1 MSTKLS
7 KYCEGIMEAAW
18 LATVIVV
25 PVFFNVY
32 SSRIF
37 EPDKI
42 TLLRSLALVI
52 LAAWLIKILEGG
64 RIIGNQSE
72 PVGSRVKRALK
83 VPLILPIIALAVVYL
98 LATIFSV
105 TPRVSLWGS
114 YQRLQGTYTTLSY
127 IVIFSALVVNLRSRG
142 QIKRLIS
149 VVILASLPVSLYG
162 VLQKYRIDPIP
173 WGGNVSSRIAANMG
187 NSIFVAAYL
196 IMVFPLTVMRI
207 VEAFEALLT
216 ERGSLGPN
224 IARATCYVFIA
235 TLQVIAIYFSG
246 SRGPWLGWGA
256 SLIIIWLGLSLI
268 WRKRWLT
275 TAGVTMSLIAAVF
288 LVTLNIPQGPLVELQ
303 TVPGFKRLGQLLD
316 VESPT
321 GKVRTLIWGGA
332 SELVRPHAPLDYP
345 DGSSDKLNF
354 IRPLIGYGPES
365 MYVAFNPFYPPELAQ
380 VEKRNAS
387 PDRSHNETW
396 DSLVI
401 TGVIGLF
408 MYLSLFG
415 SIIYYGLK
423 WLGLINGFRKRNLFL
438 ALILFGGVVSSI
450 LFILWR
456 GWGLFGVALPFGVIL
471 GAIIYLLVISMFGDY
486 ESPQGRINK
495 LRAYL
500 LVGLLAAI
508 VSHFVE
514 INFGI
519 AIAVTRTYFWVYTA
533 LLLLIGYLYPLV
545 AGFERVSQN
554 GRDSVLV
561 LDEISSDR
569 SFSQHYPDISE
580 NELKNKSNDMGIN
593 PKKDRT
599 SSKKKKRRVS
609 KYKTKSNILI
619 SSKWLNEA
627 VIAGFIIAIL
637 LSTLA
642 YNMISNAQGAK
653 STSEILWNS
662 IARLRDSTLENTYG
676 VLVLLLVSWL
686 TAAVIMTSETVIYLE
701 ERTEQF
707 AQNWMKVFGTILLI
721 SSSLAVIFWVWHA
734 SGMADLARS
743 TVNTLDGILRQVQNS
758 EGILTKYYIY
768 LLLLVFG
775 LALFVPENWPERS
788 ARRKGFS
795 FIGALATFVV
805 AFVVANITNIRVI
818 QADIAFK
825 TAESFTRSNTWP
837 VAISIYNH
845 AIDLAPNED
854 YYYLFLS
861 RAYLEYAKT
870 LSDPS
875 QREQLIREAA
885 EDLDSAQGIN
895 PLNTD
900 HTANLARLYSL
911 WAAFSSNPQQREEHA
926 HTSSDYFSHAVILS
940 PNNARIWDE
949 WALHFLS
956 VQNHPEDAYPLLQ
969 NSLELDPSYD
979 WTYGLLGDY
988 YIQKFENSSEST
1000 SEESSHALNQAL
1012 ENYQKAI
1019 ELSQSTPNLLK
1030 SNYFVSIG
1038 GIYSR
1043 LGQLDE
1049 TIISYEQALKL
1060 APQRVDGWQ
1069 ILEMLSRL
1077 YAQRGDLDTAQ
1088 HYLQM
1093 TIERAPDDQKARLEV
1108 FLSRITNQ
1116 P

>member
-18 LATVIVV
+18 LAAVIVV

-42 TLLRSLALVI
+42 TLLRSLALLI
-52 LAAWLIKILEGG
+52 ITAWLIKILEGG
-64 RIIGNQSE
+64 RIIGKQSE
-72 PVGSRVKRALK
+72 PVISRVKRALK
-83 VPLILPIIALAVVYL
+83 VPLILPVVALTVVYL
-98 LATIFSV
+98 MATIFSV
-105 TPRVSLWGS
+105 TPRVSFWGS

-127 IVIFSALVVNLRSRG
+127 IVIFAALVVNLRSRG
-142 QIKRLIS
+142 QINRLIS
-149 VVILASLPVSLYG
+149 TMILASLPVSMYG
-162 VLQKYRIDPIP
+162 VLQKYHIDPIP
-173 WGGNVSSRIAANMG
+173 WGGDVSTRIAANMG

-207 VEAFEALLT
+207 VESFESLLT
-216 ERGSLGPN
+216 ERGYLGPSF
-224 IARATCYVFIA
+224 ARATCYVFIA
-235 TLQVIAIYFSG
+235 TLQIIALYFTG

-275 TAGVTMSLIAAVF
+275 IAGVVVSLLAAVF
-288 LVTLNIPQGPLVELQ
+288 VVTLNIPQGPLAELQ
-303 TVPGFKRLGQLLD
+303 TFPGFGRFGKLLD
-316 VESPT
+316 VESRT

-332 SELVRPHAPLDYP
+332 SDLVRPHSPLEYP

-365 MYVAFNPFYPPELAQ
+365 MYVAFNPFYPPELTQ

-401 TGVIGLF
+401 TGVIGLLI
-408 MYLSLFG
+408 YLSLFG

-423 WLGLINGFRKRNLFL
+423 WLGLIIGFRQRNLFW
-438 ALILFGGVVSSI
+438 ALYLFGGVISSI
-450 LFILWR
+450 GFILWR
-456 GWGLFGVALPFGVIL
+456 GWGLFGVALPFGMIL
-471 GAIIYLLVISMFGDY
+471 GAIIYLLVISIIGDY
-486 ESPQGRINK
+486 ESPQEGINK

-508 VSHFVE
+508 ISHFVE

-533 LLLLIGYLYPLV
+533 LLLLIGYLYPLI

-554 GRDSVLV
+554 GRDTVLA
-561 LDEISSDR
+561 LDQISSDR
-569 SFSQHYPDISE
+569 AFTQQYHDKSE
-580 NELKNKSNDMGIN
+580 NEHKNKSNDMVVDH
-593 PKKDRT
+593 KKDRG
-599 SSKKKKRRVS
+599 SYKKIKRRVS
-609 KYKTKSNILI
+609 KYKPKSNVLI
-619 SSKWLNEA
+619 PSKALNEA
-627 VIAGFIIAIL
+627 VVAGFIVAIL

-642 YNMISNAQGAK
+642 YDMISNAQGAK
-653 STSEILWNS
+653 SISEILWNS
-662 IARLRDSTLENTYG
+662 IVRLRNSTLENTYG

-686 TAAVIMTSETVIYLE
+686 TAAVITASETVISLE
-701 ERTEQF
+701 EQTGRYTQT
-707 AQNWMKVFGTILLI
+707 WGKVFGTILLI
-721 SSSLAVIFWVWHA
+721 SSSLAAIFWVWHA
-734 SGMADLARS
+734 RGMAVLARS
-743 TVNTLDGILRQVQNS
+743 TVNTLEGILRQVQNS
-758 EGILTKYYIY
+758 EVILTKYYIY
-768 LLLLVFG
+768 LLLLVLG

-788 ARRKGFS
+788 TQRRGFS
-795 FIGALATFVV
+795 IIRALV
-805 AFVVANITNIRVI
+805 AFIAAFVIANVTNIRVI
-818 QADIAFK
+818 QADVAFK

-854 YYYLFLS
+854 FYYLFLG

-870 LSDPS
+870 LSEPS
-875 QREQLIREAA
+875 QREQLIHQAA
-885 EDLDSAQGIN
+885 EDLRSAQGIN

-911 WAAFSSNPQQREEHA
+911 WSAFSSDPQQRKEHA
-926 HTSSDYFSHAVILS
+926 QTSSDYFSHAVILS

-956 VQNHPEDAYPLLQ
+956 VQNHPDEAYTLLQ
-969 NSLELDPSYD
+969 NSLELDPSYE

-988 YIQKFENSSEST
+988 YIQKFENLSEST
-1000 SEESSHALNQAL
+1000 SEESNHALNQAL

-1019 ELSQSTPNLLK
+1019 ELSQSTPDLLK
-1030 SNYFVSIG
+1030 SNYYVSIG
-1038 GIYSR
+1038 GVYSR

-1049 TIISYEQALKL
+1049 TIISYEQAFQL

-1077 YAQRGDLDTAQ
+1077 YSQRGDPDTAQ
-1088 HYLQM
+1088 YYVQM
-1093 TIERAPDDQKARLEV
+1093 AVEKAPNDQKARLEE
-1108 FLSRITNQ
+1108 FLRQITIQ

>member
-1 MSTKLS
+1 MPSKLS
-7 KYCEGIMEAAW
+7 RYCEGIMEAAW
-18 LATVIVV
+18 LAAVIVV

-52 LAAWLIKILEGG
+52 LAAWSIKILEGG
-64 RIIGNQSE
+64 HIIGKQSE

-83 VPLILPIIALAVVYL
+83 VPLILPIVALTVVYL

-127 IVIFSALVVNLRSRG
+127 IVIFAALAVNLRSRG

-149 VVILASLPVSLYG
+149 AVIIASLPVSMYG

-173 WGGNVSSRIAANMG
+173 WGGDVSKRIAANMG

-196 IMVFPLTVMRI
+196 VMVFPLTVMRI
-207 VEAFEALLT
+207 VESFEALLT

-224 IARATCYVFIA
+224 FARATCYVFIA
-235 TLQVIAIYFSG
+235 TLQIIALYFTG

-275 TAGVTMSLIAAVF
+275 IAGVSVSLIAAVF
-288 LVTLNIPQGPLVELQ
+288 LVTLNIPQGPLEELL
-303 TVPGFKRLGQLLD
+303 TVPGFGRLGQLLD
-316 VESPT
+316 VESRT

-332 SELVRPHAPLDYP
+332 SELVRPHAPLEYP

-365 MYVAFNPFYPPELAQ
+365 MYVAFNPFYPPELTQ

-396 DSLVI
+396 DSLVV
-401 TGVIGLF
+401 TGVMGLLI
-408 MYLSLFG
+408 YLSLFG

-423 WLGLINGFRKRNLFL
+423 WLGLINGFRQRNLFL
-438 ALILFGGVVSSI
+438 ALYLFGGVISSI
-450 LFILWR
+450 AFILWR
-456 GWGLFGVALPFGVIL
+456 GWGLFGVALPFGMIL
-471 GAIIYLLVISMFGDY
+471 GAIIYLLVISIVGDY
-486 ESPQGRINK
+486 ESLQEGINK

-508 VSHFVE
+508 VSHFIE

-533 LLLLIGYLYPLV
+533 LLLLIGYLYPLIS
-545 AGFERVSQN
+545 GFESVSQN
-554 GRDSVLV
+554 GGGNVLA
-561 LDEISSDR
+561 LDENSSAR
-569 SFSQHYPDISE
+569 SFSQQYPDQSE
-580 NELKNKSNDMGIN
+580 NEHKNKRNDMGIN
-593 PKKDRT
+593 HNKDRV
-599 SSKKKKRRVS
+599 SSKKKKRSVS
-609 KYKTKSNILI
+609 KYKPKSNVLI
-619 SSKWLNEA
+619 SINWLNEA

-642 YNMISNAQGAK
+642 YDMISNAQGAK
-653 STSEILWNS
+653 SALDILWNS
-662 IARLRDSTLENTYG
+662 IVRLRNSTLENTYG
-676 VLVLLLVSWL
+676 VLVLLLVSLL
-686 TAAVIMTSETVIYLE
+686 TAAVIMTSEAEISLE
-701 ERTEQF
+701 EQAGRN
-707 AQNWMKVFGTILLI
+707 AQNWGKVFGTILLI
-721 SSSLAVIFWVWHA
+721 SLSLAVIFWVWHA
-734 SGMADLARS
+734 SGMAALARS
-743 TVNTLDGILRQVQNS
+743 TVNTLDGILRQVHNS

-788 ARRKGFS
+788 IRRKSFS
-795 FIGALATFVV
+795 IIGALIAFVV
-805 AFVVANITNIRVI
+805 VFVVANITNIRVI

-845 AIDLAPNED
+845 AIELAPNED
-854 YYYLFLS
+854 YYYLFLG

-870 LSDPS
+870 LSEPS
-875 QREQLIREAA
+875 QREQLIHQAA
-885 EDLDSAQGIN
+885 EDLRSAQGIN

-911 WAAFSSNPQQREEHA
+911 WSAFSSDPQQREEHA
-926 HTSSDYFSHAVILS
+926 QTSSDYFSHAVILS

-988 YIQKFENSSEST
+988 YIQKFENLSEST
-1000 SEESSHALNQAL
+1000 AEESSHALNQAL

-1019 ELSQSTPNLLK
+1019 ELSQSTSNLLK
-1030 SNYFVSIG
+1030 SNYYVSIG

-1049 TIISYEQALKL
+1049 TIISYEQAFQL

-1088 HYLQM
+1088 YYVQM
-1093 TIERAPDDQKARLEV
+1093 AVERAPDDQKARLEE
-1108 FLSRITNQ
+1108 FLRQITIQ